1 MLAIKLSRTGKN
13 KEPHYRLIVLE
24 KTKDPWGDYLEN
36 LGYVNNR
43 ANPPVFQLKDDR
55 IKYWISKGAQPT
67 PTVHNILV
75 TKGIIV
81 APKMKVSSLGGK
93 YKAKIAADKKAVDD
107 AAAKVKADE
116 KAAKAAA
123 AKAAETPA
131 APAAE
136 APKAEEKK

>member
-36 LGYVNNR
+36 LGYVNTR
-43 ANPPVFQLKDDR
+43 MNPPLYDLKDER
-55 IKYWISKGAQPT
+55 IKYWMSKGAQPT

-75 TKGIIV
+75 TKGILV
-81 APKMKVSSLGGK
+81 APKMKVSSLGK
-93 YKAKIAADKKAVDD
+93 FYKEKIAAEKKAVDD
-107 AAAKVKADE
+107 AAAKVKADA
-116 KAAKAAA
+116 KAAKDAAAKAAA
-123 AKAAETPA
+123 APAPA

-136 APKAEEKK
+136 APKA